1 MGWIQRAAAFAAMLA
16 LAAGVEAQTSGLK
29 RMAKSQPSGWTLV
42 DIGTHGGP
50 GSYGAAVS
58 GNGIV
63 VGCSDTNPTG
73 VHAFVYMHGV
83 MRDLGTGT
91 SDANGNAC
99 ALAVNNAGVVA
110 GRSATGELVVWQGDA
125 VTKLGIHGNVA
136 AMNDAGAIVGSY
148 KDSGTERAFIY
159 SEGRVLDVGAANVPS
174 FATSVNAGGEVVGSA
189 NGHAFLYTNGVLRDL
204 GTLGG
209 NNSVAKGINDRGQI
223 VGFSSD
229 AHGQP
234 NPFIYEGA
242 MRALPGGSYS
252 EAIGINNRVQ
262 VIGSG
267 EGRYGY
273 LIAGDEVIAL
283 DTLPAVQAKGWHHL
297 EPKAINDRG
306 WIVGTAQNSNGDSRA
321 FLLVPRTL

>member
-1 MGWIQRAAAFAAMLA
+1 
-16 LAAGVEAQTSGLK
+16 
-29 RMAKSQPSGWTLV
+29 MAYYEHV
-42 DIGTHGGP
+42 
-50 GSYGAAVS
+50 VS
-58 GNGIV
+58 GKGPTV
-63 VGCSDTNPTG
+63 AVLEDTDWPNCIG
-73 VHAFVYMHGV
+73 GFWGEMQVAQHRG
-83 MRDLGTGT
+83 LG
-91 SDANGNAC
+91 
-99 ALAVNNAGVVA
+99 VA
-110 GRSATGELVVWQGDA
+110 GTL
-125 VTKLGIHGNVA
+125 
-136 AMNDAGAIVGSY
+136 
-148 KDSGTERAFIY
+148 
-159 SEGRVLDVGAANVPS
+159 
-174 FATSVNAGGEVVGSA
+174 
-189 NGHAFLYTNGVLRDL
+189 TNGVLRDL